1 LHPTQA
7 QHTEVMLWM
16 ILCLQLH
23 DGWRE
28 LDIERDL
35 IKPDRDVG
43 EFLHISIQLIN
54 NMMRDNENINKL
66 LERKKS

>member
-1 LHPTQA
+1 LHPTKA
-7 QHTEVMLWM
+7 QHTEVLLWM
-16 ILCLQLH
+16 ILFLQLH

-28 LDIERDL
+28 LVIERDL

-54 NMMRDNENINKL
+54 NMMWNNEKKNKV
-66 LERKKS
+66 KNK